1 MRCRGIRGATVV
13 ENNTKEG
20 IVEAARE
27 LLTHMVEKNGVRVED
42 VSCIIFTTTQDLD
55 AEFPAAAARE
65 LGWSHIALLCA
76 QEMAVPGS
84 LASCLRILML
94 WNTEKSADEV
104 HHVYLKGA
112 KELRPDLTTGAD

>member
-1 MRCRGIRGATVV
+1 MESNAR
-13 ENNTKEG
+13 EG
-20 IVEAARE
+20 IVEATQE
-27 LLTHMVEKNGVRVED
+27 LLTQIVERNGVDEED

-65 LGWSHIALLCA
+65 LGWSHVALLCA

-84 LASCLRILML
+84 LSSCLGILVL

-104 HHVYLKGA
+104 SHVYLKGA
-112 KELRPDLTTGAD
+112 KELRPDLATGAD

>member
-13 ENNTKEG
+13 ENNTKED
-20 IVEAARE
+20 IVEATRE
-27 LLTHMVEKNGVRVED
+27 LLMEVVERNGVEVED
-42 VSCIIFTTTQDLD
+42 VSCIIFTTTRDLN
-55 AEFPAAAARE
+55 AEYPAAAARE
-65 LGWSHIALLCA
+65 LGWNHVALLCA

-84 LASCLRILML
+84 LAGCLRILML